1 MKHGLKKATSFACCR
16 VQGKPCCKLQDFE
29 KRIRAQLKQHPS
41 QPTQCYENQS
51 DNLVKHATD
60 ISNATTA
67 TFVLTSKAFS
77 PSCFVRK
84 WTTHSGENQLSK
96 QRVSRRFF
104 HHDR

>member
-51 DNLVKHATD
+51 DNLVKHAPTFPTQQPQHLSSRAKPSALLVLSENGPRAVEK
-60 ISNATTA
+60 IS
-67 TFVLTSKAFS
+67 F
-77 PSCFVRK
+77 
-84 WTTHSGENQLSK
+84 H